1 MKTLKEKL
9 EVYNRQK
16 EQAYQI
22 YLKSIGAIEVI
33 EALIEEESK
42 SEEKKK

>member
-1 MKTLKEKL
+1 METLKEKL
-9 EVYNRQK
+9 KAYERQK

-22 YLKSIGAIEVI
+22 YVKSVGAIEI
-33 EALIEEESK
+33 LEELLKE

>member
-22 YLKSIGAIEVI
+22 YVKSIGAIEI
-33 EALIEEESK
+33 IEELLKE
-42 SEEKKK
+42 SEEKKN

>member
-22 YLKSIGAIEVI
+22 YVKSVGAIEI
-33 EALIEEESK
+33 LEELLKE

>member
-22 YLKSIGAIEVI
+22 YVKSIGAIEI
-33 EALIEEESK
+33 IEELLKE

>member
-22 YLKSIGAIEVI
+22 YLKSVGAIEI
-33 EALIEEESK
+33 LEELLKE